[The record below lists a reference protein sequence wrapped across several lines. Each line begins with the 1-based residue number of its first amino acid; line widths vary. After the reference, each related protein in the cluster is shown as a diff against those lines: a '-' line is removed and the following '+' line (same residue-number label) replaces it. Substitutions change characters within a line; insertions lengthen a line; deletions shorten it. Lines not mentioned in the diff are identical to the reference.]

1 MIQAWKSIV
10 SFLVSGMVGSWVGVG
25 VHNNPNWLIF
35 LVGNHGTNTANPK
48 TLCTPGCSPPGRH
61 PGAVGWP
68 DAMWNAYERR
78 WAALT
83 CRTCNQTVS
92 WKGDCS
98 ADFHRSFCRQWLL
111 QVDYNGCIAGLCF
124 PRTWFISLFLISF
137 FFQFFSTFSVVSGV
151 VSSGIQVVSPAGP
164 VATEGL
170 VRIHR
175 HWPRCGPSGGWES
188 GQHGHCGSMGKAID
202 YRVSGR

>member
-48 TLCTPGCSPPGRH
+48 TLCTL
-61 PGAVGWP
+61 GAAH
-68 DAMWNAYERR
+68 AMWNAYERR

-98 ADFHRSFCRQWLL
+98 ADFHRSFCRQWLI

-137 FFQFFSTFSVVSGV
+137 FFPIFFHFQCCFRCCFKWDTGGV
-151 VSSGIQVVSPAGP
+151 ARRPCGHWRAGSNSPPLAAMRSKWRLGK
-164 VATEGL
+164 
-170 VRIHR
+170 
-175 HWPRCGPSGGWES
+175 WPTWSLW
-188 GQHGHCGSMGKAID
+188 
-202 YRVSGR
+202 